1 MDFEETI
8 AALASG
14 KINADPMVT
23 DVIALEQVPAA
34 FEALRK
40 PTTQAKVLIEFPH

>member
-1 MDFEETI
+1 
-8 AALASG
+8 
-14 KINADPMVT
+14 
-23 DVIALEQVPAA
+23 VIALDQVPAA